1 MKIQRGKIALLLVVP
16 MLLITAVLITWGIMQ
31 GRAMSVCTATPTPE
45 PDFRASVDFSSS
57 PLGWVCH
64 KTPTDKSG
72 LPIGATIDKRIPLIP

>member
-16 MLLITAVLITWGIMQ
+16 MLLIPAVLIAYGAIQ
-31 GRAMSVCTATPTPE
+31 QRAMNVCTATPTPE
-45 PDFRASVDFSSS
+45 PDFQASVDFSSS

-72 LPIGATIDKRIPLIP
+72 LPIGATVDKRIPLIP